1 LSSHSKATRFIQL
14 GTVASIALFVLAL
27 SWPRLQASVRYL
39 PVDIAINRYFQDRQ
53 IPSDRLEVLIRF
65 ASEAIAYHDHYRYH
79 DGLSLLH
86 YLRGLDINTPA
97 LQRRDAYRTAEA
109 EAVTT
114 LQHDPAQPSSWMRL
128 ANIRWILHDEPEN
141 IIGPWK
147 MSIFTGRMDST
158 LISQRAGTGLAH
170 RQAMDHEAEAML
182 RDQLLLAWRLQPSTF
197 IKVLSRRDPTL
208 SLTREL
214 VQNTDPAAL
223 EEMEAWLEKLR

>member
-1 LSSHSKATRFIQL
+1 MSSGSKATRFIQL
-14 GTVASIALFVLAL
+14 STVALIALFVLTLA
-27 SWPRLQASVRYL
+27 WPRLQASVRYL
-39 PVDIAINRYFQDRQ
+39 PVDIAVNRYFQDRQ
-53 IPSDRLEVLIRF
+53 IPSDRLEVLISF
-65 ASEAIAYHDHYRYH
+65 AAESIAYHDHYRYH

-86 YLRGLDINTPA
+86 YLRGMDINTPA
-97 LQRRDAYRTAEA
+97 LQRRAAYREAEA

-114 LQHDPAQPSSWMRL
+114 LQRAPAQPSAWMRL
-128 ANIRWILHDEPEN
+128 ANIRWILHDEPEK

-158 LISQRAGTGLAH
+158 LISQRAETGLVH
-170 RQAMDHEAEAML
+170 QRAMDQEAEAML
-182 RDQLLLAWRLQPSTF
+182 RDQLLLAWRLQPGTF
-197 IKVLSRRDPTL
+197 IKVLSRRDPNL

>member
-1 LSSHSKATRFIQL
+1 MSSRSRVTRIFQL
-14 GTVASIALFVLAL
+14 GTITLVALFVLTL

-39 PVDIAINRYFQDRQ
+39 PVDIALDRYFQDRQ
-53 IPSDRLEVLIRF
+53 IPSDRLEVLIGF
-65 ASEAIAYHDHYRYH
+65 AAESIAYHDHYRYH

-97 LQRRDAYRTAEA
+97 MQRRAAYRSAEA
-109 EAVTT
+109 EAVAS
-114 LQHDPAQPSSWMRL
+114 LQRAPAQPSAWMRL
-128 ANIRWILHDEPEN
+128 ANIRWVLRDEPEK

-158 LISQRAGTGLAH
+158 LISQRVETGLAH
-170 RQAMDHEAEAML
+170 RQDMDREAEAML
-182 RDQLLLAWRLQPSTF
+182 RDQLLLAWRLQPGTF

>member
-1 LSSHSKATRFIQL
+1 MSSRSRVTRIFQL
-14 GTVASIALFVLAL
+14 GTITLVAIFVLTL

-39 PVDIAINRYFQDRQ
+39 PVDIALDRYFQDRQ
-53 IPSDRLEVLIRF
+53 IPSGRLEVLIGF
-65 ASEAIAYHDHYRYH
+65 AAESIAYHDHYRYH

-97 LQRRDAYRTAEA
+97 MQRRAAYREAEA

-114 LQHDPAQPSSWMRL
+114 LQRAPAQPSAWMRL
-128 ANIRWILHDEPEN
+128 ANIRWVLRDEPEK
-141 IIGPWK
+141 IIEPWK

-158 LISQRAGTGLAH
+158 LISQRVETGLAH
-170 RQAMDHEAEAML
+170 RQYMDQEAESML
-182 RDQLLLAWRLQPSTF
+182 RDQLLLAWRLQPGTF
-197 IKVLSRRDPTL
+197 IKVLSRRDPNL
-208 SLTREL
+208 LLTWEL